1 MRVWIYEAVIVRHV
15 DGDTTV
21 MDIDQGMNVWSQN
34 QYVRYAGIN
43 APEKHGPTATE
54 GVQATEYL
62 ESLDGMTPGDG
73 VWLATVEYHESDK
86 YGRVLA
92 VVYTAAPTQLNLA
105 DGGLAGMMPGSINQE
120 MLDSGHAVEYNPS
133 NL

>member
-1 MRVWIYEAVIVRHV
+1 MRIFIYEADLVRHV

-21 MDIDQGMNVWSQN
+21 FDIDQGMNVWSMN

-43 APEKHGPTATE
+43 APEMHGPTASE
-54 GVQATEYL
+54 GVAARDYL
-62 ESLDGMTPGDG
+62 ETLINVGDHL
-73 VWLATVEYHESDK
+73 WLATVEYHEHEK

-92 VVYTAAPTQLNLA
+92 VVYTATPTQFNWA
-105 DGGLAGMMPGSINQE
+105 DASLEALMPGSVNQE
-120 MLDSGHAVEYNPS
+120 MLDSGHAVEYNPD